1 MKTKYTVLTETN
13 QLIAERSF
21 KASRSKVWQYYTTA
35 ELLDKW
41 WGPEPYKAVTKSFD
55 FRDGGYWHY
64 VMQGPEGDAHYCIN
78 NYKTINPEE
87 SFTAFDGFA
96 NEDWSLKTDMPSS
109 DWEVT
114 FTENGEMTEIKVVLT
129 CADAAG
135 LNTLIEM
142 GMKEGFNQGLD
153 QLEVLLL
160 GYII

>member
-1 MKTKYTVLTETN
+1 MKTKYSVVPEMS

-21 KASRSKVWQYYTTA
+21 KAPKSKVWQYYTTS

-41 WGPEPYKAVTKSFD
+41 WGPLPYKAVTKSFD
-55 FRDGGYWHY
+55 FKEGGHWHY

-78 NYKTINPEE
+78 IYKTVRTEE
-87 SFTAFDGFA
+87 FFTAFDGFA
-96 NEDWSLKTDMPSS
+96 NEDWSVKTDMPSS

-114 FTENGEMTEIKVVLT
+114 FTQNGEMTDVKVVLT
-129 CADAAG
+129 CASEAG

-153 QLEVLLL
+153 QLEALLVK
-160 GYII
+160 

>member
-1 MKTKYTVLTETN
+1 MKTNYIVLPESN

-21 KASRSKVWQYYTTA
+21 VAPKNKVWQFYTNS
-35 ELLDKW
+35 ELLDQW
-41 WGPEPYKAVTKSFD
+41 WAPKPYKTITKSFN
-55 FRDGGYWHY
+55 FKEGGHWHY
-64 VMQGPEGDAHYCIN
+64 IMQGPEGDAHYCVN

-96 NEDWSLKTDMPSS
+96 NEDWSIKTDMPSS

-114 FTENGEMTEIKVVLT
+114 FTQNGDVTNVKVVLT
-129 CADAAG
+129 CSNFEG

-153 QLEVLLL
+153 QLEILLQN
-160 GYII
+160 